1 MLRCERFSER
11 RDHAMHERDK
21 LPKQG
26 LPPRDRNADVPEH
39 ANNAAMWIGAVVAI
53 FALLGLV
60 LFATTRMNDTTAI
73 NPNLATE
80 GTMGAA
86 PAPPAKNPS

>member
-1 MLRCERFSER
+1 MKDRG
-11 RDHAMHERDK
+11 MHERDK

-26 LPPRDRNADVPEH
+26 LPPRERNADVPEH
-39 ANNAAMWIGAVVAI
+39 ADNAAMWIGAAVAL

-60 LFATTRMNDTTAI
+60 LFATTRMNDSTAL

-80 GTMGAA
+80 GTTGTA
-86 PAPPAKNPS
+86 PAPPVKNPS